1 MPVKNECVG
10 KLLLTL
16 RARVTPVSV
25 TLIAQM
31 TKQRVFD
38 FVSENTRDE
47 TVGPTARFF
56 MERVKVGIK
65 KTHTHIQPHTPIYDD
80 GAQGELR
87 K

>member
-47 TVGPTARFF
+47 KVGPTARFF

-65 KTHTHIQPHTPIYDD
+65 KTHTHTTTHTNI
-80 GAQGELR
+80 R
-87 K
+87 